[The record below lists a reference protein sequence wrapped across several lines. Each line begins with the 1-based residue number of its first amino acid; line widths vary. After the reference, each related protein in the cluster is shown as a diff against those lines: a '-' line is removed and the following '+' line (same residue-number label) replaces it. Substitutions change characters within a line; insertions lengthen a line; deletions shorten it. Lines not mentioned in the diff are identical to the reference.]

1 MKLSPRDATSYIAR
15 PDPGRPGILLYGADP
30 MRVADRRQKIVS
42 HLIGPEGEAEMRLN
56 RVQGAD
62 VRKDGALLF
71 DALKE
76 QGFFPGQRCVFVE
89 DATDGCAKPIAAALE
104 GWRPGDA
111 VLVVTAGQLAAKSA
125 LRKVF
130 ESHPQAYALGIYN
143 DPPGR
148 EEIEGIVRESGLDLP
163 DRDAMDG
170 LVALAQ
176 TLEPGDFRQTVQKL
190 ALYKYGDTSPV
201 TAEDIT
207 ACAPASTEAAID
219 DVLDIVSDGS
229 PQKLGPVMRRLEAQG
244 TKPTELMIFALRHFK
259 TLHAVA
265 SAPGGPSAGIAAL
278 RPPVFGPRRSKLERQ
293 AGRWPSLKLQ
303 TAIGLLVETD
313 LKLRSAGQTAPD
325 MALVERALL
334 RLTMLGNSR

>member
-1 MKLSPRDATSYIAR
+1 MKLSPRDSLGYIAR
-15 PDPGRPGILLYGADP
+15 PDPSRPGILLFGADA
-30 MRVADRRQKIVS
+30 MRVADRRIKIIAN
-42 HLIGPEGEAEMRLN
+42 LIGPEGEGEMRLN
-56 RVQGAD
+56 RIQGAD

-89 DATDGCAKPIAAALE
+89 DATDTCAKPIDAALN

-111 VLVVTAGQLAAKSA
+111 VLVVTAGQLTAKSA

-148 EEIEGIVRESGLDLP
+148 EEIEGIVRESGLAIP

-190 ALYKYGDTSPV
+190 SLYKYNDTSPL
-201 TAEDIT
+201 TAADIT

-219 DVLDIVSDGS
+219 DVLDIVAEGQQ
-229 PQKLGPVMRRLEAQG
+229 QKLGPVMRRLEAQG

-259 TLHAVA
+259 TLHAVS
-265 SAPGGPSAGIAAL
+265 SAPGGVSAGIGAL

-293 AGRWPSLKLQ
+293 AGRWRVQKLEM
-303 TAIGLLVETD
+303 AIGMLVDTD
-313 LKLRSAGQTAPD
+313 LQLRSAGQTAPD
-325 MALVERALL
+325 MAVVERTLL
-334 RLTMLGNSR
+334 RLTMLGNTR